1 MPRKQQQLR
10 AWRSHRRLWRW
21 TQWCSRAQGAVRVHS
36 EEMEVRGHSTDTK
49 SQDVSVASCDFQ
61 ECSPVFP
68 VYPCFPCGLHGN
80 PFGFF
85 FLTHRLSPQ
94 SRWGGVSLCLSKM
107 SLITTFCGVRK
118 EPHFPMGSPR
128 TCIEIVTYW
137 TFSYCVL
144 DPTQACEC
152 LFIFLCPAL
161 CLSRLGALHHSYNTP
176 QPDLQCPELYKQPHE
191 GMLFM
196 SHTELALCPGHC
208 MTNFLK
214 EKGN

>member
-1 MPRKQQQLR
+1 
-10 AWRSHRRLWRW
+10 
-21 TQWCSRAQGAVRVHS
+21 
-36 EEMEVRGHSTDTK
+36 
-49 SQDVSVASCDFQ
+49 
-61 ECSPVFP
+61 
-68 VYPCFPCGLHGN
+68 
-80 PFGFF
+80 
-85 FLTHRLSPQ
+85 
-94 SRWGGVSLCLSKM
+94 
-107 SLITTFCGVRK
+107 
-118 EPHFPMGSPR
+118 MGSPR